1 MMLMVALSCAAVLLA
16 VAVVAVS
23 IGRTVAANSVIY
35 GLCATV
41 ALISLFAALKH
52 LLGAASVAL
61 LALLFIAPLLL
72 AIAARVRVSSA
83 GPVIRT
89 TGSRSAPGHDDNQR
103 DGL

>member
-1 MMLMVALSCAAVLLA
+1 MRAAQEGPNRMTFGVCPSTVVAL
-16 VAVVAVS
+16 VAV
-23 IGRTVAANSVIY
+23 IGGWRFT
-35 GLCATV
+35 LKRATDH
-41 ALISLFAALKH
+41 A
-52 LLGAASVAL
+52 VAL